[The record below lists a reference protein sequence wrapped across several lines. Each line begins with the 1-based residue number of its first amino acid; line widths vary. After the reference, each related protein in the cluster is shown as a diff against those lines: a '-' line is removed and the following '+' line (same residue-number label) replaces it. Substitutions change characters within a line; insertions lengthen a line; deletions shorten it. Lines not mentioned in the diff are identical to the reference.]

1 MHRPRLGGRRQKR
14 SVTPLALGRMT
25 AWGLAVWSAYIAAWA
40 GASGSSPG
48 VVVAWWLAG
57 VCVVNAIAPDVAES
71 GESASLTEVLAVWAS
86 VSGGPSLSDAL
97 LR

>member
-57 VCVVNAIAPDVAES
+57 VCVVNAIAPDVAGS
-71 GESASLTEVLAVWAS
+71 GETDGDRALRVDDEPATR
-86 VSGGPSLSDAL
+86 DA
-97 LR
+97 RA